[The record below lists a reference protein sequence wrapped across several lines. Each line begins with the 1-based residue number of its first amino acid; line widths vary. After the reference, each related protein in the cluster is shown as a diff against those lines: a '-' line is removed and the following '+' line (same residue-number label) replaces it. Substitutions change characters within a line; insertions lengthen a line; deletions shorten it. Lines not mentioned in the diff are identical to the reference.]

1 MLRSPCRLGVIMRA
15 LITSRVLAV
24 VIFVL
29 AWLAAFIQSP
39 RPTESRLECAPPR
52 TSPTAGSVHFASMD
66 LPRPTPSAHA
76 SSITALPDGALL
88 VAWFAGAREG
98 ASDVAIEMARVRAG
112 AVESRWTSLT
122 REQLQGMVQRV
133 IRSLGNPVVWV
144 DGQGR
149 VNMHVVSV
157 SYGGWSGS
165 AINHLV
171 SSDGGATWQSA
182 RRLVVSPFFNLSTL
196 VRTQPVAMTDGC
208 WGLPAYHEFIDK
220 HGLFLHLR
228 TNGAVRS
235 AERMQKYEGG
245 WLQPAVAALSPRTA
259 LALLRSASRSTPFIG
274 VNRSSDGGATWVMQR
289 ALDIP
294 NPDASVALLRL
305 CDGTLLLAAN
315 PTRGGR
321 GTLQLFTSS
330 DESATWV
337 PSRVIEQEEGGEFS
351 YPCLA
356 ESADGMIHLTYTWQR
371 QGIRLCSFGR
381 GWLPEAGSTAPA
393 TGAAQ

>member
-1 MLRSPCRLGVIMRA
+1 MLRSPCPHGVCMRA
-15 LITSRVLAV
+15 LIPFRVLAV
-24 VIFVL
+24 IIFVL
-29 AWLAAFIQSP
+29 AWLAAFIQAP
-39 RPTESRLECAPPR
+39 RPTDVRFVFMPPR
-52 TSPTAGSVHFASMD
+52 ASPTAESLHSASMD

-76 SSITALPDGALL
+76 SSVTTLPDGALL

-98 ASDVAIEMARVRAG
+98 ASDVGIEMARVRAG
-112 AVESRWTSLT
+112 TVEATWTSLT

-144 DGQGR
+144 DAQGL

-171 SSDGGATWQSA
+171 SSDGGVTWQSA

-196 VRTQPVAMTDGC
+196 VRTQPVAMADGT
-208 WGLPAYHEFIDK
+208 WGLPAYHEFIEK

-228 TNGAVRS
+228 ADGAVRS

-245 WLQPAVAALSPRTA
+245 WLQPAVAALSPRA
-259 LALLRSASRSTPFIG
+259 AIALLRSASRSTPFIG
-274 VNRSSDGGATWVMQR
+274 VNRSTDGGATWPMQH

-315 PTRGGR
+315 PTRSGR
-321 GTLQLFTSS
+321 GTLQLFTS
-330 DESATWV
+330 DDDGATWT
-337 PSRVIEQEEGGEFS
+337 PSRVIERDDSGEFS

-356 ESADGMIHLTYTWQR
+356 ESADGVIHLTYTWRR

-381 GWLPEAGSTAPA
+381 GWLRDDGSTAPA
-393 TGAAQ
+393 IGGAP

>member
-1 MLRSPCRLGVIMRA
+1 MRA
-15 LITSRVLAV
+15 LISFRVWFRVWFRVVAV
-24 VIFVL
+24 VIFL
-29 AWLAAFIQSP
+29 GAWLAAFIVAP
-39 RPTESRLECAPPR
+39 RPREVRFAFNPPR
-52 TSPTAGSVHFASMD
+52 AMANADSVRFASID

-76 SSITALPDGALL
+76 SSVTVLPDGGLL

-98 ASDVAIEMARVRAG
+98 SSDVAIEMARLRDGTLEAT
-112 AVESRWTSLT
+112 WTSLT

-144 DGQGR
+144 DALGR

-171 SSDGGATWQSA
+171 SADGGASWVSA

-196 VRTQPVAMTDGC
+196 VRTQPIALADGS
-208 WGLPAYHEFIDK
+208 WGLPAYHEFIEK
-220 HGLFLHLR
+220 HGLWLHLR
-228 TNGAVRS
+228 ADGAVLS

-259 LALLRSASRSTPFIG
+259 IALLRSASRSTPFIG
-274 VNRSSDGGATWVMQR
+274 VNRSDDGGATWLLQR
-289 ALDIP
+289 ALDIQ
-294 NPDASVALLRL
+294 NPDASIALLRL
-305 CDGTLLLAAN
+305 SDGTLLLAAN
-315 PTRGGR
+315 PTRSGR
-321 GTLQLFTSS
+321 GTLQLFTST
-330 DESATWV
+330 DDGESWTASHV
-337 PSRVIEQEEGGEFS
+337 VEHDDSGEFS

-356 ESADGMIHLTYTWQR
+356 ESSDGSIHLTYTWRR

-381 GWLPEAGSTAPA
+381 GWLRSGGSMAPA
-393 TGAAQ
+393 IGGGP

>member
-1 MLRSPCRLGVIMRA
+1 MLRSRRRHGVRMRA
-15 LITSRVLAV
+15 LLTSRVSSVLV
-24 VIFVL
+24 FLL
-29 AWLAAFIQSP
+29 AWLAAFILAP
-39 RPTESRLECAPPR
+39 RPNESRFAFTPPR
-52 TSPTAGSVHFASMD
+52 ASPTADNAEFLATD

-76 SSITALPDGALL
+76 SSVTVLPDGGLL

-112 AVESRWTSLT
+112 RVESTWTALT
-122 REQLQGMVQRV
+122 RAQLQGMVQRV

-144 DGQGR
+144 DAQGR
-149 VNMHVVSV
+149 VNLHVVSV

-171 SSDGGATWQSA
+171 SEDGGAHWQSA
-182 RRLVVSPFFNLSTL
+182 RRLIVSPLFNLSTL
-196 VRTQPVAMTDGC
+196 VRTQPVAMADGS
-208 WGLPAYHEFIDK
+208 WGLPAYHEFIEK
-220 HGLFLHLR
+220 HGMFLQLR
-228 TNGAVRS
+228 SDGAVRS

-259 LALLRSASRSTPFIG
+259 VALLRSASESRPFIG
-274 VNRSSDGGATWVMQR
+274 VNRSADGGATWSLGH
-289 ALDIP
+289 ALEIP

-321 GTLQLFTSS
+321 GTLQLFTST
-330 DESATWV
+330 DDGATWAA
-337 PSRVIEQEEGGEFS
+337 SRVIERDDSGEFS

-356 ESADGMIHLTYTWQR
+356 ESPDGIVHLTYTWRR

-381 GWLPEAGSTAPA
+381 GWLRSDGLGDPMLG
-393 TGAAQ
+393 GGQ

>member
-1 MLRSPCRLGVIMRA
+1 MRA
-15 LITSRVLAV
+15 LINSRVLAV

-29 AWLAAFIQSP
+29 AWLGAFVQAP
-39 RPTESRLECAPPR
+39 RPTELRFMFTPAR
-52 TSPTAGSVHFASMD
+52 ASPAADSVHFASID

-76 SSITALPDGALL
+76 SSITALPDGTLL

-112 AVESRWTSLT
+112 TVESRWTSLT

-144 DGQGR
+144 DAQGR

-165 AINHLV
+165 AINHLL
-171 SSDGGATWQSA
+171 SLDGGMTWQSA

-196 VRTQPVAMTDGC
+196 VRTQPIAMADGS
-208 WGLPAYHEFIDK
+208 WGLPAYHEFIEK
-220 HGLFLHLR
+220 HGLFVHLR
-228 TNGAVRS
+228 ADGVVHS
-235 AERMQKYEGG
+235 VERMQKYEGG
-245 WLQPAVAALSPRTA
+245 WLQPAVAALSPRA
-259 LALLRSASRSTPFIG
+259 AIALLRSASRSTPFVG
-274 VNRSSDGGATWVMQR
+274 VNRSIDGGVTWAMQP

-294 NPDASVALLRL
+294 NPDASIALLRL

-330 DESATWV
+330 DDGTTWA
-337 PSRVIEQEEGGEFS
+337 PSRVIERDDTGEFS

-356 ESADGMIHLTYTWQR
+356 ESADGVIHLTYTWRR

-381 GWLPEAGSTAPA
+381 AWLRNDESTAPA
-393 TGAAQ
+393 IGGRP